1 MLCGIGT
8 EKKKK
13 MTESKMPGKEGI
25 MGGDLISKVR
35 GQAVTKAFLF
45 LTFQATNGG
54 QQYCYLCLAAR

>member
-1 MLCGIGT
+1 
-8 EKKKK
+8 